1 MQINNNIQLNQNA
14 YLNSGQALNKI
25 ATGLQLNSAS
35 DNASSLAISQNL
47 QVQANGIS
55 QAISNV
61 NSGLASIQIADQGI
75 KEQSNILDT
84 VKQKLLQASTDTTS
98 QDGRESILNEI
109 QDLLKSFDNIAS
121 STNYNG
127 KTLLQNSQ
135 DDQSTSDS
143 LQFQAGESNED
154 IIDSSS
160 IQSNT
165 VGTGLTALVNQ
176 DISSFSSEDARSYLE
191 NIDKALSTVNDFRSD
206 LGSTANQLESSS
218 KNLISQ
224 YTQTTTASSI
234 ITDVDYSKEIAN
246 FSKQNILAQIGAY
259 GAAQSNNIN
268 QNIVSRLL
276 S

>member
-1 MQINNNIQLNQNA
+1 MQINSNVQLNQNT
-14 YLNSGQALNKI
+14 YLNAGQALNKI
-25 ATGLQLNSAS
+25 ATGLQLNSAA
-35 DNASSLAISQNL
+35 DNASALAISQNL

-75 KEQSNILDT
+75 NEQSNILDT

-98 QDGRESILNEI
+98 QDGREAILGEI

-127 KTLLQNSQ
+127 QTLLQNSQ
-135 DDQSTSDS
+135 DNQSASNS

-176 DISSFSSEDARSYLE
+176 DASSFSSEDARNYLE
-191 NIDKALSTVNDFRSD
+191 NIDNAINTVNDFRSD

-234 ITDVDYSKEIAN
+234 ITDVDYAKEVSN

-276 S
+276 G

>member
-1 MQINNNIQLNQNA
+1 MQINNNTQLNQNT
-14 YLNSGQALNKI
+14 YLNAGQALNKI

-35 DNASSLAISQNL
+35 DDASALAISQNL

-75 KEQSNILDT
+75 SEQSNILDT

-98 QDGRESILNEI
+98 QDGREAILGEI
-109 QDLLKSFDNIAS
+109 QDLLKGFDNIAS

-127 KTLLQNSQ
+127 QTLLQNTQ
-135 DDQSTSDS
+135 DDQSTSNS

-176 DISSFSSEDARSYLE
+176 DASSFTSEDARSYLE
-191 NIDKALSTVNDFRSD
+191 NIDNAISTVNDFRSD